1 MDPLEPRDYARSVKL
16 LLALLFA
23 SQTFWTLSTG
33 PMPSPWPTPSVWPVD
48 WYGTLYYP
56 AYWPVCAIPASVHC
70 RPPHRAVWPPHVP
83 SGRHPVPVPKPP
95 R

>member
-1 MDPLEPRDYARSVKL
+1 MDPLDSQSYAGRVKL
-16 LLALLFA
+16 LAALLFA

-33 PMPSPWPTPSVWPVD
+33 PAPSPWPTPAAWPVD

-56 AYWPVCAIPASVHC
+56 AYWPVCNVPSSQHC
-70 RPPHRAVWPPHVP
+70 RPRVGPIWPPRVP
-83 SGRHPVPVPKPP
+83 PGKHPVPLRKPP